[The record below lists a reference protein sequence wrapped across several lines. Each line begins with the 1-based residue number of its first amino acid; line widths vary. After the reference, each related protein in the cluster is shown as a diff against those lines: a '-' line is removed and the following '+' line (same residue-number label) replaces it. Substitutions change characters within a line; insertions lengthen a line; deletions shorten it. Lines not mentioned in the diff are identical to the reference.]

1 MAYEVGQ
8 KMLAKIISEYGSPV
22 VSLLLPFMCFVWPW
36 APRPK
41 ESILLRILLICLV
54 GWVLYAGIAWC
65 RGQAWQF
72 EHAQR
77 GELPDWDPAFG
88 MAVYLAGGGVMTLVG
103 ALPSMLIR
111 GVIDA
116 VSTRRRNKKAQLGP
130 QE

>member
-1 MAYEVGQ
+1 
-8 KMLAKIISEYGSPV
+8 MLAKIIAEYGPPV
-22 VSLLLPFMCFVWPW
+22 VSLLLPFMCLVWPW

-41 ESILLRILLICLV
+41 ESILLRIFLICLV

-72 EHAQR
+72 ENAQS
-77 GELPDWDPAFG
+77 GEVPDWDPAFG
-88 MAVYLAGGGVMTLVG
+88 MAVYLVGGGVMTLVG

-116 VSTRRRNKKAQLGP
+116 VSTRRRNQRAQQAAP
-130 QE
+130 